1 MKELVRKVVE
11 MCLRVLK
18 ENRKSRFDRYSR
30 QKHCIDHIP
39 YYLSGL
45 SRAHFSDNLSRKIA
59 VYSLWNNNQVICN
72 ILSGL
77 FEFINWMNSKKWTHF
92 FNDKSGSS
100 LYYWKFN
107 TFYLFFFPSR
117 TNIRLFGSYFS
128 IHELSHLKSLY
139 YFCVTCNVSK
149 YIFF

>member
-92 FNDKSGSS
+92 FNDKSGSL

-117 TNIRLFGSYFS
+117 TNNYKTFWFIFQHPWAISLKITVLFLCYF
-128 IHELSHLKSLY
+128 
-139 YFCVTCNVSK
+139 
-149 YIFF
+149 